1 MKRLIFISTLFLLMG
16 CGKNAQP
23 INYGSDGC
31 DFCRMTIVDKAHVA
45 QLVTSKGKNFKFD
58 AIECMVHYLNQQE
71 NDQNYHLLLVADLS
85 NPGETI
91 DAKSAVYIISKKI
104 PSPMG
109 AFLSALKTESEA
121 EEIIAENGGEIYNW
135 NEILNKLNHK

>member
-1 MKRLIFISTLFLLMG
+1 MKKLIFISMLFLLMA

-31 DFCRMTIVDKAHVA
+31 DFCRMTIVDKAHAA

-58 AIECMVHYLNQQE
+58 AIECMVHYLNEQE
-71 NDQNYHLLLVADLS
+71 SNQNYRLMLVADLL
-85 NPGETI
+85 NPGEAT
-91 DAKSAVYIISKKI
+91 DAKSAVYIISEKI

-109 AFLSALKTESEA
+109 AFLSAVKTESEA
-121 EEIIAENGGEIYNW
+121 EKVITESGGETYNW